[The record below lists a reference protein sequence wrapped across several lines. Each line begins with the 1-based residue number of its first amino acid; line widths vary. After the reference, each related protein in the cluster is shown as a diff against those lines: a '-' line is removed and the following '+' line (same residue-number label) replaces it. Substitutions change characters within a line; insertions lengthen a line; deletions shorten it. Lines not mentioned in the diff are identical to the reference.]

1 MKGVLLTT
9 LGVLL
14 VLAVVAGGCTDSETG
29 PELTASF
36 HEEYRAN
43 EKTVLSV
50 ENPCGPVTIT
60 RGDVKEVVL
69 HAVKRTRAG
78 EEELEKVEITATKGS
93 LLKIRARWTSVLP
106 PRVTVDMAITV
117 PPYVTVD
124 AVTVSNGDVR
134 IEGVTGDVA
143 VSCFNGDVLITN
155 MSGSVMAAVENGNLE
170 VRDTTGTGDLNVRN
184 GRIEAEV
191 RSVRGDVAIEAR
203 NGNITLALDPAL
215 DALLAVTTKN
225 GAVSVEGLPL
235 EVTTSTVTAV
245 EGVLGAGGPVI
256 AVDATNGDVHIR
268 SL

>member
-1 MKGVLLTT
+1 MKGMLLMT

-14 VLAVVAGGCTDSETG
+14 VLAVVACGCTDSATG
-29 PELTASF
+29 PELTAPF
-36 HEEYRAN
+36 DEGYRAN
-43 EKTVLSV
+43 EKTVLAV

-78 EEELEKVEITATKGS
+78 EEELEKVEITGTKGS
-93 LLKIRARWTSVLP
+93 LLKIRARWTTVLP

-134 IEGVTGDVA
+134 IDGVAGDVA
-143 VSCFNGDVLITN
+143 VSCFNCDVLITN
-155 MSGSVMAAVENGNLE
+155 MSGSVTAAVENGNIT
-170 VRDTTGTGDLNVRN
+170 VRDTTGTGDLTVRN
-184 GRIEAEV
+184 GWIDAEV
-191 RSVRGDVAIEAR
+191 RSVRGNVAIEAK
-203 NGNITLALDPAL
+203 NGNITLALGPAL
-215 DALLAVTTKN
+215 NAALAVTTKN

-235 EVTTSTVTAV
+235 EVTAATMTAV
-245 EGVLGAGGPVI
+245 DGVLGAGGPVI
-256 AVDATNGDVHIR
+256 AVDATSGDVHIT